1 MYSFSRSVPVEAKGG
16 EHENPLPAARACGGG
31 GRDRGMGGPMNIY
44 EEDAYPWLI
53 AEKRFI
59 RQAI

>member
-1 MYSFSRSVPVEAKGG
+1 MRIHYLQHV
-16 EHENPLPAARACGGG
+16 PAAAG